1 MLSVASSGTDEES
14 YGLGARP
21 FLCSLSPSK
30 LDAEPD
36 LPFEDTSWLD
46 RRRVLQASMLLGGA
60 SLAGLGGCATASPPT
75 SNARTGGAE
84 TAPADYDAI
93 PPLAPIRAHPDRLFD
108 ITVCLRPFRA
118 AGPRLDVER
127 IGDTLVVH
135 NYGHGGSGWLLSWGS
150 STLAVQK
157 AMQSSPAE
165 VAVVGCGALGL
176 TSARVA
182 QQAGAKVTI
191 YARELLPQT
200 RSSRATGSWTP
211 DSRIALADAVA
222 PGFPALWEQMA
233 RTSFKTYRSYL
244 GLPGEPVE
252 WIDYYILADAPT
264 PGATPEAAPADELA
278 FASYRDRISDL
289 TPRGETIPASA
300 TPFPVARVRRTETL
314 MFNVADYGHTLM
326 GDFLTAGGVI
336 RQREFHAPAELAQLP
351 QKVVINCP
359 GYGARALWSDE
370 SIVPVRGQIGCLIP
384 QPEVK
389 YGLYYRD
396 VGVLSRRDG
405 IVVQALDGGDMK
417 GYNDADETPNRGE
430 SEQALAAI
438 APLFTRS
445 TGFHPG

>member
-1 MLSVASSGTDEES
+1 MPLE
-14 YGLGARP
+14 
-21 FLCSLSPSK
+21 
-30 LDAEPD
+30 DA
-36 LPFEDTSWLD
+36 SWLD
-46 RRRVLQASMLLGGA
+46 RRRLLQASMLLGGVN
-60 SLAGLGGCATASPPT
+60 LAGLGGCATASSPLGDANAVGGPT
-75 SNARTGGAE
+75 R
-84 TAPADYDAI
+84 TAPAGYDPL
-93 PPLAPIRAHPDRLFD
+93 PPLAPIRAHADRLFD

-127 IGDTLVVH
+127 IGDTVVVH
-135 NYGHGGSGWLLSWGS
+135 NYGHGGSGWSLSWGS

-157 AMQSSPAE
+157 AMQGGPAE

-191 YARELLPQT
+191 YARERLPQA

-244 GLPGEPVE
+244 GLPGDPVE
-252 WIDYYILADAPT
+252 WIDYYLLADGPA
-264 PGATPEAAPADELA
+264 GSVPEPPPSGGLA

-289 TPRGETIPASA
+289 TPRAQALPAGVA
-300 TPFPVARVRRTETL
+300 PFLVARVRRTETL

-326 GDFLTAGGVI
+326 NDFLTAGGTI
-336 RQREFHAPAELAQLP
+336 EQREFNAPAELAQLP

-359 GYGARALWSDE
+359 GYGARKLWRDE
-370 SIVPVRGQIGCLIP
+370 SIVPVRGQIGWLIP
-384 QPEVK
+384 QAEVR

-417 GYNDADETPNRGE
+417 GYGNDDETPNRAE
-430 SEQALAAI
+430 SERAVAAI
-438 APLFTRS
+438 APLFAQ
-445 TGFHPG
+445 PGRFRLG